1 MKLLCWAV
9 IVLSK
14 PGRKENAWVSE
25 VLAPR
30 CQLTD
35 TSKKC
40 LERIKTLYELVIQ
53 GWTPQVAA
61 GHSSSPVEPQTTPQL
76 APPTTQVAAAQPHP
90 PAAPPTPQLAPP
102 TTQVAVAQPH
112 PPAAPPTPPK
122 SLILSVASTGA
133 SQVCQEKGDS
143 VEGGCPAPSRVVSRK
158 RKECLHTLTGSQDFY
173 PVKRVAKCKVV
184 KGQKMKRVEWEPC
197 KLCGKKWPLEWV
209 ADDNTC

>member
-40 LERIKTLYELVIQ
+40 LERIKTLYDLVIQ

-76 APPTTQVAAAQPHP
+76 APPTTQVAVAQPHP
-90 PAAPPTPQLAPP
+90 PAAPPTPQLAPPTTQVAVAQPHPPAAPPTPQLAAP

-143 VEGGCPAPSRVVSRK
+143 VEGGCPAPSKVVSRK

-184 KGQKMKRVEWEPC
+184 KVNDK
-197 KLCGKKWPLEWV
+197 
-209 ADDNTC
+209 